1 MRWYRGPEGDERLW
15 LEPQEIE
22 TVMEDELQ
30 KADLLPS
37 SDDPV
42 VGIERFLEAH
52 LAADLDEYADLNQDV
67 LGVTEFRAG
76 QPPRV
81 LINKDLTGSAMDAD
95 WVAPGI
101 EGRWRA
107 TLAHEGVHILL
118 HRVLFELNADQA
130 SLFGAEPTSRG
141 QQLMRCLKRDVA
153 FGARGSDWREV
164 QANRGM
170 AALLMPRSVFLPV
183 AKAEIR
189 ERALTGDRLVAGSQA
204 ALEVGRELAEL
215 FAVSSQAAIIR
226 LSTLGFVAEPG
237 ATHLAV

>member
-1 MRWYRGPEGDERLW
+1 MRWYRGPDGDERLW

-22 TVMEDELQ
+22 TIMEDELQ

-37 SDDPV
+37 IDDPV
-42 VGIERFLEAH
+42 VEIERFLEAH
-52 LAADLDEYADLNQDV
+52 LLADLDQYADLDQDV

-81 LINKDLTGSAMDAD
+81 LINKDLTGSAMGAD

-130 SLFGAEPTSRG
+130 SLFGAEPTPT
-141 QQLMRCLKRDVA
+141 
-153 FGARGSDWREV
+153 F
-164 QANRGM
+164 
-170 AALLMPRSVFLPV
+170 
-183 AKAEIR
+183 
-189 ERALTGDRLVAGSQA
+189 
-204 ALEVGRELAEL
+204 
-215 FAVSSQAAIIR
+215 
-226 LSTLGFVAEPG
+226 
-237 ATHLAV
+237 